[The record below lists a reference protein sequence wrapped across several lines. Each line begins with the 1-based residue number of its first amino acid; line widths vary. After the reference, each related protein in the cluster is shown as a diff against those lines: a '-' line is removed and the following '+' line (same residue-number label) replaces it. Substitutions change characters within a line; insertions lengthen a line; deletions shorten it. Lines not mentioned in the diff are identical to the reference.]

1 VALALRITSVRICN
15 GGVRFCFT
23 DSSLFGSDLVQP
35 MLVVG
40 LLCPFF
46 FPAVQAFPELK
57 LWSWF
62 VTVRSCGGVAG
73 GSEVVKGSVLCWL
86 LCGSLFSSFPAQT
99 ELLLLL

>member
-1 VALALRITSVRICN
+1 
-15 GGVRFCFT
+15 
-23 DSSLFGSDLVQP
+23 

-99 ELLLLL
+99 ELVLLL